1 MKKTLIALLFAA
13 VLCVP
18 SFGHHRPHG
27 GFGRPAPVHHVRP
40 YHHHH
45 HVYSAPLAFGAGLV
59 LGGIVSRQPAIVST
73 RVWIPGCYVTN
84 YDSYGRPFQTY
95 VPGHWEYR

>member
-1 MKKTLIALLFAA
+1 
-13 VLCVP
+13 
-18 SFGHHRPHG
+18 
-27 GFGRPAPVHHVRP
+27 
-40 YHHHH
+40 
-45 HVYSAPLAFGAGLV
+45 LAFGAGLV

-73 RVWIPGCYVTN
+73 RVWIPGYYVTN